1 MGHCL
6 LGKFSLS
13 LYLEVS
19 IENRMGICT
28 RVRDSNGMKSIQANC
43 DLRDN
48 NKVMEVIKL
57 VVCLGWFT

>member
-13 LYLEVS
+13 LYHEVS

-28 RVRDSNGMKSIQANC
+28 HVRDSNGMKSIQANC

-48 NKVMEVIKL
+48 NKVMEV
-57 VVCLGWFT
+57 

>member
-1 MGHCL
+1 MGHCM

-13 LYLEVS
+13 LYYEVS

-28 RVRDSNGMKSIQANC
+28 RVRDSNGMKFIQANC

-48 NKVMEVIKL
+48 NKVMEV
-57 VVCLGWFT
+57 